1 MNAHRHVS
9 AHLCVHSTPCP
20 RGCRGEGISADFVP
34 CFNYQPPERGLHT
47 KMPGK
52 HGGSRAGSPRA
63 WQCLQPTHPWGS
75 HLPATHTPAQPRDGT
90 RPACHEQLPSQR
102 TSQLRSGS
110 QSPPLQ
116 STHEHGTHGPPGAQ
130 SPPAPSQGLASQAA
144 TQAATMDPNGT
155 GSSSRGSSPPS
166 REAVSSGAWLPKH
179 VPLIFPVR
187 GSHPLHSGVTA
198 PVASLGSHAPAA
210 SAGLHSKPVSVLL
223 PVPRVLARS
232 RDITHHLAGLLWGL
246 WVTQ

>member
-52 HGGSRAGSPRA
+52 HVGSRAGSPRA

-110 QSPPLQ
+110 QRPPCRVLM
-116 STHEHGTHGPPGAQ
+116 STALTDPQGHSLPPRPARAWPRKQPRKQPQWTLMALGAHPGARHHPPGKLC
-130 SPPAPSQGLASQAA
+130 PLGPGYPS
-144 TQAATMDPNGT
+144 T
-155 GSSSRGSSPPS
+155 
-166 REAVSSGAWLPKH
+166 
-179 VPLIFPVR
+179 
-187 GSHPLHSGVTA
+187 
-198 PVASLGSHAPAA
+198 SL
-210 SAGLHSKPVSVLL
+210 
-223 PVPRVLARS
+223 
-232 RDITHHLAGLLWGL
+232 
-246 WVTQ
+246 